1 LRPTRLHSLRREPMQ
16 LPFRLLH
23 AACCCLLTFP
33 AANLLLAQ
41 SASDTDPPPPV
52 VVEPVIEASVRS
64 GYRVVGTVSPVRTT
78 TIGSGVP
85 GRILQMRVKEG
96 QRVQEGDPIA
106 ILRTETLEIELR
118 AAEAELELYSQELA
132 EFRNGSRPEEIQE
145 AEALAKGA
153 EAVWEGAKSQL
164 RRQQSLAAARASTPA
179 DLESAQER
187 AAFAAANH
195 RAAQATLNRLRA
207 GPRAEQIAQKQAQ
220 VELQTQKIRLIKDRI
235 TKHTIR
241 APFQGFV
248 SNRFTEVGAWISSG
262 DPIIKLIELDEVE
275 IRLPV
280 TAEYIGNLSLGDSVR
295 VEFSQI
301 ENEVLTGILDRVV
314 PNAEAGARTYPVFV
328 RLRNEFSN
336 GVPMLL
342 GGMLARVDLPAGTPQ
357 QLPLV
362 PKDALVLSQ
371 GQSSVFVVD
380 PDKAE
385 PNEGTVR
392 EIPVR
397 LGVASGRRIQI
408 HAPVKQDQ
416 LVVVVGNERLQ
427 PGQRV
432 SIKRRLEDA
441 VGVAQGNTETPS
453 PDSVSN

>member
-1 LRPTRLHSLRREPMQ
+1 MQ
-16 LPFRLLH
+16 LLPRLASIGLY
-23 AACCCLLTFP
+23 ACCCVCALHHWSSNQAFG
-33 AANLLLAQ
+33 Q
-41 SASDTDPPPPV
+41 SGTQADPPPPV
-52 VVEPVIEASVRS
+52 IVEPVIEASVRS
-64 GYRVVGTVSPVRTT
+64 GYRVVGTVSPLRTT
-78 TIGSGVP
+78 TIGSAVP
-85 GRILQMRVKEG
+85 GRMLQMQVKEG
-96 QRVQEGDPIA
+96 QRVQEGDAIA
-106 ILRTETLEIELR
+106 VLRTETLEIELR

-145 AEALAKGA
+145 AEAMAKGA

-164 RRQQSLAAARASTPA
+164 RRQQSLVAAKASTTA

-195 RAAQATLNRLRA
+195 RAAQATLERLRA
-207 GPRAEQIAQKQAQ
+207 GPRVEQIAQKQAQ

-235 TKHTIR
+235 AKHTIR

-248 SNRFTEVGAWISSG
+248 SARFTEVGAWISSG

-280 TAEYIGNLSLGDSVR
+280 TAEYIGNLNLGDSVR

-301 ENEVLTGILDRVV
+301 QNQVLTGILDRVV
-314 PNAEAGARTYPVFV
+314 PSAEAGARTYPVYV
-328 RLRNEFSN
+328 RLKNEFSA
-336 GVPMLL
+336 GVPLLL
-342 GGMLARVDLPAGTPQ
+342 GGMLARVDLPAGNPQ

-371 GQSSVFVVD
+371 GQSSIFLVE
-380 PDKAE
+380 PDQAQPE
-385 PNEGTVR
+385 QGTVR
-392 EIPVR
+392 EIPVS

-408 HAPVKQDQ
+408 RAPVEQDQ

-432 SIKRRLEDA
+432 SIKLRPEAPDDA
-441 VGVAQGNTETPS
+441 VQDTDNAPPLKPAERNAVPS
-453 PDSVSN
+453 P